1 MCVRLKTKILAV
13 LATILLLWAGPC
25 FAQEIDACLVNPA
38 CQKTTDEARKLSQAG
53 QYDAALVMYQTA
65 YGRSPVPWLLF
76 NIGRMQQ
83 KLDRTEQARS
93 SYQRFLQLSQ
103 TQEDASLREKAKA
116 YLLEIE
122 REQQRKQSILTPSSP
137 KESPPVSTMPPTPM
151 YKKWWLWTVVGV
163 VAAGATATAIGLS
176 VATRTPD
183 TSGWPVSQPF
193 GP

>member
-1 MCVRLKTKILAV
+1 MKQGLSLRVSQHLALTPQLQQSIRL
-13 LATILLLWAGPC
+13 
-25 FAQEIDACLVNPA
+25 
-38 CQKTTDEARKLSQAG
+38 
-53 QYDAALVMYQTA
+53 
-65 YGRSPVPWLLF
+65 
-76 NIGRMQQ
+76 
-83 KLDRTEQARS
+83 
-93 SYQRFLQLSQ
+93 LQLS
-103 TQEDASLREKAKA
+103 TLELGQEVDQMLDDNPFLERADD
-116 YLLEIE
+116 EIE